1 MWIASGAAPLLV
13 PNDLMGTAQRLIH
26 IVEILTQNLSLG
38 ITAVLLLR
46 PTSTPAAAATRAA

>member
-1 MWIASGAAPLLV
+1 MWIAGGAAPLLV

-38 ITAVLLLR
+38 ITAVVLLR